1 MHRRDIAARTS
12 SAVVTHQ
19 PKSVRSLGASNSY
32 IDFAARPEV
41 DWFGKERPQAVLQ
54 SLALGLIANSRCLS
68 VTEKL
73 GSRCFELRG
82 GSVGSPSSRKHVTE
96 TASLGGDDRKV
107 VRQSA
112 RSASKPSDRTRSIS
126 ASTASRS
133 RDEPRMRTGGPN
145 LICNQFKFFKC
156 KGTDRNAI
164 VFQGPDRSKT
174 RKT

>member
-19 PKSVRSLGASNSY
+19 PKSVRSLGASNWY

-54 SLALGLIANSRCLS
+54 TLALGLIANSRCLS

-82 GSVGSPSSRKHVTE
+82 GSVGFPVH
-96 TASLGGDDRKV
+96 G
-107 VRQSA
+107 
-112 RSASKPSDRTRSIS
+112 
-126 ASTASRS
+126 ST
-133 RDEPRMRTGGPN
+133 
-145 LICNQFKFFKC
+145 
-156 KGTDRNAI
+156 
-164 VFQGPDRSKT
+164 
-174 RKT
+174 